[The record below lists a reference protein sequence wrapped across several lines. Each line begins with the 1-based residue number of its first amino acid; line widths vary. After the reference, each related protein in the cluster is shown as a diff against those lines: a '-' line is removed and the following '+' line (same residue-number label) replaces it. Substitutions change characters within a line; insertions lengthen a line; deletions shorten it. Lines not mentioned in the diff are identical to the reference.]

1 MSSIRSSSGRSGRRL
16 KNEINVVP
24 YIDVMLV
31 LLVIF
36 MVTAPLITP
45 GVIELPSV
53 GQASNVPST
62 PLEVQIEENSKISWR
77 KRDAGATFI
86 SVERSALAQTILSEL
101 KPDQPVIISADGK
114 VPYEVV
120 MKVMDDLRKNGVTK
134 LGLLVDQKSEA
145 APVSNA
151 SPKRTPANAP
161 NKTNTSNTTK
171 K

>member
-1 MSSIRSSSGRSGRRL
+1 MSSVRSSSGRSGRRL

-31 LLVIF
+31 LLIIF

-53 GQASNVPST
+53 GQAANVPAA
-62 PLEVQIEENSKISWR
+62 PLEVQIEQDSKISWR

-101 KPDQPVIISADGK
+101 KPDGK

-145 APVSNA
+145 APVPNA
-151 SPKRTPANAP
+151 SPKRAPANAP
-161 NKTNTSNTTK
+161 K

>member
-1 MSSIRSSSGRSGRRL
+1 MSSVRSSSGRPGRRL

-53 GQASNVPST
+53 GQAANVPLT
-62 PLEVQIEENSKISWR
+62 PIEIQITEDGKLSWR
-77 KRDAGATFI
+77 KREPGAV
-86 SVERSALAQTILSEL
+86 SVPVERSALAQTILSEL
-101 KPDQPVIISADGK
+101 KPDQPVVIAADGK
-114 VPYEVV
+114 VPYESV

-134 LGLLVDQKSEA
+134 LGLLVDQKSD
-145 APVSNA
+145 AP
-151 SPKRTPANAP
+151 AP
-161 NKTNTSNTTK
+161 NAKPTGKPTNRR
-171 K
+171 

>member
-1 MSSIRSSSGRSGRRL
+1 MSSVRSSSGRPGRRL

-31 LLVIF
+31 LLIIF

-45 GVIELPSV
+45 GVVELPSV
-53 GQASNVPST
+53 GQAANVPAS
-62 PLEVQIEENSKISWR
+62 PIEVQITEDGKVSWR
-77 KRDAGATFI
+77 KREPGATNI
-86 SVERSALAQTILSEL
+86 AVERSALAQTILAEL
-101 KPDQPVIISADGK
+101 KPDQPVVIAADGK

-134 LGLLVDQKSEA
+134 LGLLVDQKSEG
-145 APVSNA
+145 APTPNA
-151 SPKRTPANAP
+151 SPKRAP
-161 NKTNTSNTTK
+161 NSANNPNSTK

>member
-1 MSSIRSSSGRSGRRL
+1 MSSVRSSSGRSGRRL

-53 GQASNVPST
+53 GQAANVPAT
-62 PLEVQIEENSKISWR
+62 PLEVQIEEDSKISWR

-114 VPYEVV
+114 VPYE
-120 MKVMDDLRKNGVTK
+120 DHKN
-134 LGLLVDQKSEA
+134 EA
-145 APVSNA
+145 APVPNA
-151 SPKRTPANAP
+151 SPKRAPANAP
-161 NKTNTSNTTK
+161 IKTNTTNTTNTTK

>member
-1 MSSIRSSSGRSGRRL
+1 MSSVRSSSGRPGRRL

-53 GQASNVPST
+53 GQASNVPAK
-62 PLEVQIEENSKISWR
+62 PLEVQIEEDSKVSWR
-77 KRDAGATFI
+77 LRDGGATFI
-86 SVERSALAQTILSEL
+86 PVERSALAQTILSEL
-101 KPDQPVIISADGK
+101 KPDQPVVIAADGK

-134 LGLLVDQKSEA
+134 LGLLVDQKGES
-145 APVSNA
+145 APSPNA
-151 SPKRTPANAP
+151 SPKRAPANAP
-161 NKTNTSNTTK
+161 NNSNATK

>member
-1 MSSIRSSSGRSGRRL
+1 MSSVRSSSGRPGRRL

-45 GVIELPSV
+45 GVVELPSV
-53 GQASNVPST
+53 GQAANVPLT
-62 PLEVQIEENSKISWR
+62 PIEIQITEDGKLSWR
-77 KRDAGATFI
+77 KREPGAVNV

-101 KPDQPVIISADGK
+101 KPDQPVVIAADGK
-114 VPYEVV
+114 VPYESV

-134 LGLLVDQKSEA
+134 LGLLVDQKSD
-145 APVSNA
+145 AP
-151 SPKRTPANAP
+151 AP
-161 NKTNTSNTTK
+161 NAKPAAKPAAKPTNRR
-171 K
+171 